1 MQRIKNRLVPVAVWR
16 NGVKISVEVVG
27 SEAGE
32 WPNKD
37 KKYLTAQAENR
48 EKLAFRDET
57 L

>member
-16 NGVKISVEVVG
+16 NGVRISVEVVG